1 MRVPITGVGAITP
14 FGLGFDALWQALV
27 DGTCGITPLAE
38 PLDLVRPGYG
48 GQVTTR
54 WPELRP
60 LPGARGHRPLTMTRY
75 TYLACGGIGTA
86 LDSAGVDLDA
96 DAERRGLYLG
106 SYCNMDAMP
115 KYIRLAHIIAD
126 REAWT
131 GAPHRIDDERVMLG
145 LKRFT
150 GFEFLKLMNNM
161 PTAHGGIQAACKG
174 PCNTFLGFAAAGL
187 QAIGRAGRAI
197 EDGQVDGM
205 VTGGVGASVA
215 DQVLLTRGFRF
226 MLSSPDASPEQA
238 CRPFDRGATGIV
250 PGEAGGF
257 LILGQPGTGG
267 IPADAQVLGE
277 VAGFATGFEAPAAY
291 PGTPDG
297 GGAAVGVAAA
307 RRALDEAGAEPDLVV
322 LTGWSWAPMDA
333 LEAAVHAQVLG
344 DRAGEVPA
352 LVLGPTLGSVEAAS
366 GPLGAAVALRAMADG
381 VVPAWP
387 NLTDPIP
394 AWRGPIDTATR
405 KADMKTALILSVS
418 PEGSHAALVVRTAR

>member
-14 FGLGFDALWQALV
+14 FGLGVDPLWQALT

-38 PLDLVRPGYG
+38 PLDLLRPGYG

-60 LPGARGHRPLTMTRY
+60 LPGAKGHRPLTMTRY

-86 LDSAGVDLDA
+86 LGSAGVELDA

-126 REAWT
+126 RKAWE
-131 GAPHRIDDERVMLG
+131 GEPHRIDDERVMLG

-187 QAIGRAGRAI
+187 QAVGRAGRAV
-197 EDGQVDGM
+197 EDGQADAM

-226 MLSSPDASPEQA
+226 MLSSPDAAPDQA

-257 LILGQPGTGG
+257 LVLGQPGTGG
-267 IPADAQVLGE
+267 VPADATVLGE
-277 VAGFATGFEAPAAY
+277 LRGFATGFEPPAAH
-291 PGTPDG
+291 PGTPAG
-297 GGAAVGVAAA
+297 AGAAISAA
-307 RRALDEAGAEPDLVV
+307 RRALDEAGVEPDLVV
-322 LTGWSWAPMDA
+322 LTGWSWSPMDR
-333 LEAAVHAQVLG
+333 LEAAVHAEVLG
-344 DRAGEVPA
+344 ARAAEVPC

-366 GPLGAAVALRAMADG
+366 GPLGAVVALRAMAEG
-381 VVPAWP
+381 SVPAWP
-387 NLTDPIP
+387 NLSDPIP
-394 AWRGPIDTATR
+394 EWAGPTATEAR
-405 KADMKTALILSVS
+405 SATMKNALILSLS
-418 PEGSHAALVVRTAR
+418 PEGSHAALVVSIS

>member
-1 MRVPITGVGAITP
+1 MHVPITGVGAITP
-14 FGLGFDALWQALV
+14 FGLGFDALWQAMV

-38 PLDLVRPGYG
+38 PLDLLRPGYG
-48 GQVTTR
+48 GQVSTR

-86 LDSAGVDLDA
+86 LASAGVDLQA

-126 REAWT
+126 RKAWD
-131 GAPHRIDDERVMLG
+131 GEPHRIDDERVMLG

-187 QAIGRAGRAI
+187 QAVGRAGRAI
-197 EDGQVDGM
+197 EDGQADGM

-226 MLSSPDASPEQA
+226 MLSSPEAAPEQA

-257 LILGQPGTGG
+257 LILGQPGAGG
-267 IPADAQVLGE
+267 IPADAEVIGE
-277 VAGFATGFEAPAAY
+277 LTGFATGFEPPATH
-291 PGTPDG
+291 PGTPAG
-297 GGAAVGVAAA
+297 TGAAISAA
-307 RRALDEAGAEPDLVV
+307 RRALDEAGVEPDLVV
-322 LTGWSWAPMDA
+322 LTGWSWAPMDS
-333 LEAAVHAQVLG
+333 LEAAVHAEVLG
-344 DRAGEVPA
+344 DRAAEVPA

-366 GPLGAAVALRAMADG
+366 GPLGAAVALRAMAEG

-394 AWRGPIDTATR
+394 GWRGPTDTTAR
-405 KADMKTALILSVS
+405 SAKMKNALILSLS
-418 PEGSHAALVVRTAR
+418 PEGSHAALVVAASA